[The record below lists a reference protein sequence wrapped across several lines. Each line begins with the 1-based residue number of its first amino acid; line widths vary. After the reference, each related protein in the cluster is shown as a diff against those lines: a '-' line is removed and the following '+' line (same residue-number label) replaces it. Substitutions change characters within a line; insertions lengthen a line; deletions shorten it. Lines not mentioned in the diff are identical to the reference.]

1 MCFILSFYIFFKHYG
16 LFSWFSHGFAVVPV
30 GKLYMTYSNAV
41 VTTSVYYC
49 FPSLLV
55 FRCAAALKPQPCR
68 KTTTNQPTTNNKTN
82 KQILCPQTCSCESV
96 NLSCNTERINWTF
109 IRTITVLLCF
119 FTRRERKKKSECN
132 THWKTFYTTVVI
144 FWKITQKRWQDMAS
158 CLCNSSFY
166 GILLSLQGIFVHLP
180 AQQTSDVLEIQAE
193 FSLTSALSP

>member
-1 MCFILSFYIFFKHYG
+1 
-16 LFSWFSHGFAVVPV
+16 
-30 GKLYMTYSNAV
+30 MTYSNAV

-49 FPSLLV
+49 FPSLLG
-55 FRCAAALKPQPCR
+55 FQMCCCP
-68 KTTTNQPTTNNKTN
+68 KTSAMQKNNNQPTTNNKTN
-82 KQILCPQTCSCESV
+82 KQTLFPQTCSCESV

-109 IRTITVLLCF
+109 ICTITVFLTLF
-119 FTRRERKKKSECN
+119 LYQKGEEKKKKKWMQY